1 MTVAPDLF
9 NGTPAPMDLN
19 NPAFNTSQFIANH
32 GVEVIDPIIAS
43 AIKYLRN
50 TVKVKKIA
58 VTGYCFGGKYA
69 VRFVAAGKGADV
81 AFAAHPSLLDNK
93 ELQAVTGP
101 TAIAAAG
108 KSRIHLSPFC
118 VSRNVM
124 SDLSTNIPFAERD
137 GMMSPARRNEIADL
151 LSKTGLAYQV
161 SLYGYTDHGFGVRA
175 NISDPRQKF
184 AKEAAFAQAVSWFSS
199 WA

>member
-1 MTVAPDLF
+1 
-9 NGTPAPMDLN
+9 MDLN

-108 KSRIHLSPFC
+108 KSRNHL
-118 VSRNVM
+118 
-124 SDLSTNIPFAERD
+124 
-137 GMMSPARRNEIADL
+137 
-151 LSKTGLAYQV
+151 
-161 SLYGYTDHGFGVRA
+161 
-175 NISDPRQKF
+175 
-184 AKEAAFAQAVSWFSS
+184 
-199 WA
+199 